1 MTSPTAEVA
10 KADDLKAVLETIAGH
25 EIDAST
31 EQLRELISFVVPV
44 GSYAFTPLTENEI
57 GRVISRNLLFGNVP
71 PTCAKHRLLDVSGF
85 STTSGDGN
93 RSFLVGDFICPEE
106 SSSLTYNQP
115 INVVATPVSRSP
127 FFLTATADLVFQPG
141 LNFATNVRITVFA
154 WDANGAAAPNIL
166 FHWRCRVRSE
176 TPIF

>member
-57 GRVISRNLLFGNVP
+57 GRVISRNLLFGYVS
-71 PTCAKHRLLDVSGF
+71 PTCAKYRLLDVSGF
-85 STTSGDGN
+85 
-93 RSFLVGDFICPEE
+93 
-106 SSSLTYNQP
+106 
-115 INVVATPVSRSP
+115 
-127 FFLTATADLVFQPG
+127 
-141 LNFATNVRITVFA
+141 
-154 WDANGAAAPNIL
+154 
-166 FHWRCRVRSE
+166 
-176 TPIF
+176 